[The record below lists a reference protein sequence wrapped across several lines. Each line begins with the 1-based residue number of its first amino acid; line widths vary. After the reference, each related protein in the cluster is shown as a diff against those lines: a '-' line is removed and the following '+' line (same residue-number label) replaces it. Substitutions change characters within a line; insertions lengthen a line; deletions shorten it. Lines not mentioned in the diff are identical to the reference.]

1 MECFVHLQDK
11 LGCMRTALLSIP
23 VEVLSSLCREEAN
36 IATHVSMSQRTAVS
50 CQQTKE
56 TPKGK
61 KKSHSLPSSLSFCS
75 STLDLLL
82 IDHSVSPKRI
92 KIWCHQ
98 CFICKITWMKIKMLI
113 YDSINVL

>member
-1 MECFVHLQDK
+1 MEYFVHLQDK

-36 IATHVSMSQRTAVS
+36 IATHVSNVTEDS
-50 CQQTKE
+50 CILQTD
-56 TPKGK
+56 KGDSK
-61 KKSHSLPSSLSFCS
+61 GEKKSHSLPSSLSFCS

-98 CFICKITWMKIKMLI
+98 CFICKITWMKIKMLT
-113 YDSINVL
+113 YDSINVP